1 MVYSVRD
8 PWFTVNRLNLF
19 GQHSSPGFGRIVSV
33 AVSVFDIFKVGIGP
47 SSSHTVG
54 PMRAARI
61 FVTDLAQ
68 SPVWPE
74 VTRVRAEL
82 FGSLGATGHGHGS
95 EAAVLLG
102 LEGEDP
108 ATVDTDQTPARA
120 ASIAND
126 GRITL
131 DAVHGGREISFDVTT
146 DLVLH
151 RNRSLPFH
159 PNGMTFTCLLY
170 TSPSPR
176 DS

>member
-1 MVYSVRD
+1 MADS
-8 PWFTVNRLNLF
+8 
-19 GQHSSPGFGRIVSV
+19 
-33 AVSVFDIFKVGIGP
+33 VSVFDIFKVGIGP

-131 DAVHGGREISFDVTT
+131 DDSRFITTVGGERHEQHIPDEETY
-146 DLVLH
+146 H
-151 RNRSLPFH
+151 RILEERFGIRL
-159 PNGMTFTCLLY
+159 
-170 TSPSPR
+170 
-176 DS
+176 

>member
-1 MVYSVRD
+1 M
-8 PWFTVNRLNLF
+8 
-19 GQHSSPGFGRIVSV
+19 

-108 ATVDTDQTPARA
+108 ATVDTDQTPVRA
-120 ASIAND
+120 ATIADD
-126 GRITL
+126 GRI
-131 DAVHGGREISFDVTT
+131 S
-146 DLVLH
+146 
-151 RNRSLPFH
+151 
-159 PNGMTFTCLLY
+159 C
-170 TSPSPR
+170 
-176 DS
+176 

>member
-1 MVYSVRD
+1 M
-8 PWFTVNRLNLF
+8 
-19 GQHSSPGFGRIVSV
+19 SV

-120 ASIAND
+120 ASIAMMAVSLWMLSMAV
-126 GRITL
+126 GRFPLTSRPTL
-131 DAVHGGREISFDVTT
+131 SFTAT
-146 DLVLH
+146 G
-151 RNRSLPFH
+151 RSLFIP
-159 PNGMTFTCLLY
+159 TA
-170 TSPSPR
+170 
-176 DS
+176 